1 MWKHP
6 AEIITQLTK
15 ENNKETYRIQ
25 EITTYWIKS
34 II

>member
-15 ENNKETYRIQ
+15 ENKETYRIQ
-25 EITTYWIKS
+25 EITTHWIKS